1 LEDIIVDRRIISV
14 VMKLGGWFV
23 DWIDVAQDKN
33 EWRAVVNR

>member
-1 LEDIIVDRRIISV
+1 MEDLIVDGRIISV

-33 EWRAVVNR
+33 EWWGVVNR